1 MMVVPPPGDAMSAA
15 SGLTTE
21 PIVALYTQMLAAWN
35 RRDADGFA
43 ELFTEHCSIV
53 GFDGSQMNGRA
64 ECRTQLSAIFASHPT
79 ASYVAKVRDVGAL
92 DSRVALLRAVVG
104 MVPPGQRELNPSVNA
119 VQSVVVVDESA
130 RPRIAL
136 LHNTP
141 AAFHGRPE
149 LAEQLTTELTAV
161 VQSGRVVE
169 TT

>member
-1 MMVVPPPGDAMSAA
+1 MSVAPA
-15 SGLTTE
+15 LTAE
-21 PIVALYTQMLAAWN
+21 SIVALYTQMLEAWN

-43 ELFTEHCSIV
+43 ELFTEHCRIV

-64 ECRTQLSAIFASHPT
+64 HTSTELRAIFSSHPT
-79 ASYVAKVRDVGAL
+79 ASSVAKIREVAPL
-92 DSRVALLRAVVG
+92 DPQVVLLRAVVG
-104 MVPPGQRELNPSVNA
+104 MIPPGQRELNPALNA
-119 VQSVVVVDESA
+119 VQSLVVVYESA

-141 AAFHGRPE
+141 AAFHGRPQ
-149 LAEQLTTELTAV
+149 LAEQLTTELAAV

>member
-1 MMVVPPPGDAMSAA
+1 MNAA
-15 SGLTTE
+15 SPE
-21 PIVALYTQMLAAWN
+21 PSTQTIVALYTQLLDAWN

-43 ELFTEHCSIV
+43 ELFTEHGSIV

-79 ASYVAKVRDVGAL
+79 ASYVAKVREVSTL
-92 DSRVALLRAVVG
+92 DARVSLLRAVVG
-104 MVPPGQRELNPSVNA
+104 MLPPGQDALNPAVNA
-119 VQSVVVVDESA
+119 VQSVVIVYESA

-141 AAFHGRPE
+141 AAFHGRPQ
-149 LAEQLTTELTAV
+149 LSEQLTTELTAV
-161 VQSGRVVE
+161 VHSGRVVE